1 MKHSYLQGF
10 LLTITIYI
18 GYCMLII
25 NINSKVYLDGSKK
38 KKRNTKKQTKSEV
51 ESTKL
56 GNMTREEEGQSVVE
70 KPVLYRST
78 WVVFP

>member
-38 KKRNTKKQTKSEV
+38 KKKEIQRN
-51 ESTKL
+51 
-56 GNMTREEEGQSVVE
+56 
-70 KPVLYRST
+70 KPKVKWKVPNWET
-78 WVVFP
+78 